1 MDDKPKTFL
10 DGREFVTHS
19 GGYARAKIT
28 VQASEDDMNWALM
41 RLGQYV
47 DASHNGHP
55 FRAYIYSAGATVDHP
70 RLITVL
76 AEPL

>member
-1 MDDKPKTFL
+1 MDDKPNTYL
-10 DGREFVTHS
+10 DGRKFVTHS

-28 VQASEDDMNWALM
+28 VQATEDDMSWALM

-47 DASHNGHP
+47 DASHNGHQ
-55 FRAYIYSAGATVDHP
+55 FRAYIYSAGSTADYP